1 MFFPWNER
9 NATGSSE
16 AVVPSLH
23 LIIPAA
29 LDHNANM
36 KRIFAGVF
44 LVPWLVLAGVQ
55 PCKATIA
62 PVQLDFFF
70 EAGCVECEAVRHQTL
85 PELEQQ
91 CGGLYELHE
100 HDTAIESNYLA
111 LAAWMK
117 QLDIKKNARTY
128 MIVSGREALCGAD
141 EITAKLVPA
150 VLAHALA
157 QSEAPITPPQPGN
170 AQILHDRLTE
180 FTWVGVTLFGLM
192 DGINPCA
199 ITTLI
204 FLISVL
210 TMGQI
215 RGRQLMTIGLTFCL
229 AAFLTYTL
237 IGLGLLQTLRAL
249 HGIRYL
255 RNILDIALLIIL
267 LVLAGFS
274 FADAIRFRRR
284 PVAESVTLQL
294 PDHLKARVHRL
305 LREKLSKSATLTAVF
320 GLGALVTGIESV
332 CTGQVY
338 VPTLALIVKTQPHA
352 LQAWGYL
359 LLYNAMFVMPLV
371 AILVLTRTG
380 LGMARLINWGQK
392 EVVIGKVL
400 LGLLFLFMAAIV
412 IVTR

>member
-1 MFFPWNER
+1 MLLFTWLVFAEVH
-9 NATGSSE
+9 TCS
-16 AVVPSLH
+16 
-23 LIIPAA
+23 AA
-29 LDHNANM
+29 L
-36 KRIFAGVF
+36 
-44 LVPWLVLAGVQ
+44 P
-55 PCKATIA
+55 

-70 EAGCVECEAVRHQTL
+70 EAGCVECEAVRRQAL
-85 PELEQQ
+85 PDLEQQ
-91 CGGLYELHE
+91 CSGLYELHE
-100 HDTAIESNYLA
+100 YDTAIESNYLA
-111 LAAWMK
+111 LATWMK
-117 QLDIKKNARTY
+117 RLDIQKNTRTY
-128 MIVSGREALCGAD
+128 MIVAGHEALCGAD
-141 EITAKLVPA
+141 EITTKLVPA
-150 VLAHALA
+150 VLAHVLA
-157 QSEAPITPPQPGN
+157 QPEAPATPPQPGN
-170 AQILHDRLTE
+170 AQILHDRLAQ
-180 FTWVGVTLFGLM
+180 FTWVGITIFGLL

-215 RGRQLMTIGLTFCL
+215 RGRQLMTIGMTFCL
-229 AAFLTYTL
+229 AAFLTYPL

-249 HGIRYL
+249 HGIHYL
-255 RNILDIALLIIL
+255 RSILDMVLLIVL
-267 LVLAGFS
+267 LALAGFS
-274 FADAIRFRRR
+274 FVDAIRFHLR

-294 PDHLKARVHRL
+294 PDRLKARVHRL

-320 GLGALVTGIESV
+320 GLGMLVTGIESV

-380 LGMARLINWGQK
+380 LGMARLINWGQR

>member
-1 MFFPWNER
+1 
-9 NATGSSE
+9 
-16 AVVPSLH
+16 L
-23 LIIPAA
+23 
-29 LDHNANM
+29 
-36 KRIFAGVF
+36 GVF
-44 LVPWLVLAGVQ
+44 SILCLILAGRQ
-55 PCKATIA
+55 PCKAA
-62 PVQLDFFF
+62 LPPVQLDFFF
-70 EAGCVECEAVRHQTL
+70 DAGCAECETVRQQAL

-91 CGGLYELHE
+91 CGGLYELRE

-111 LAAWMK
+111 LATWMK

-128 MIVSGREALCGAD
+128 MIVASHETLCGAD
-141 EITAKLVPA
+141 EITARLIPA
-150 VLAHALA
+150 VRAHALA
-157 QSEAPITPPQPGN
+157 QTETPIAPPQPGN
-170 AQILHDRLTE
+170 AQILHDRLAE
-180 FTWVGVTLFGLM
+180 FSWIGVTLFGLL

-255 RNILDIALLIIL
+255 RDILDMALLIIL
-267 LVLAGFS
+267 LALAGFS
-274 FADAIRFRRR
+274 FVDAFRFRRR

-294 PDHLKARVHRL
+294 PDRLKACVHRL
-305 LREKLSKSATLTAVF
+305 LREKLGKSATLTAVF
-320 GLGALVTGIESV
+320 GLGMLVTGIESV

-359 LLYNAMFVMPLV
+359 LLYNAMFVMPLA
-371 AILVLTRTG
+371 AILVLTCTG
-380 LGMARLINWGQK
+380 LGLARLISWGQR
-392 EVVIGKVL
+392 EVVVGKVL

-412 IVTR
+412 IVT